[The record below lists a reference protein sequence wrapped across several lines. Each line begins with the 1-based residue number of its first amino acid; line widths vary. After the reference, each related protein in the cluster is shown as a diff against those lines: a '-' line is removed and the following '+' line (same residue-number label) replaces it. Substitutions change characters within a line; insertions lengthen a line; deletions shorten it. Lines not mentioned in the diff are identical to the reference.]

1 MNEMNPQENFESTA
15 TKGAFLPLL
24 LLGVSFA
31 LILIFQ
37 VSVMLPQ
44 RGALQKVVE
53 HNTKGVEQSKQV
65 QSGLQ
70 KLVMDLIAAA
80 ADDKDAQAIITKYG
94 IQVSG
99 SSPVPAGSPTASP
112 SAKP

>member
-1 MNEMNPQENFESTA
+1 MNESTENHAGSSECSS
-15 TKGAFLPLL
+15 AFLPLL

-37 VSVMLPQ
+37 VSILLPQ
-44 RGALQKVVE
+44 RSLLNNVIKQSE
-53 HNTKGVEQSKQV
+53 QGVQQSKQV

-70 KLVMDLIAAA
+70 TLVLDLIGAAK
-80 ADDKDAQAIITKYG
+80 DDKDAQAIITKYG

-99 SSPVPAGSPTASP
+99 TSPVAAPA
-112 SAKP
+112 AK